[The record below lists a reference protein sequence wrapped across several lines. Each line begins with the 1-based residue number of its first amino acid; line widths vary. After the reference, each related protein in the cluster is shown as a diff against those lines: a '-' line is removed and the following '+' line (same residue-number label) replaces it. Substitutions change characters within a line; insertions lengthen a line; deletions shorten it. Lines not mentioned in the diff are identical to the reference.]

1 MLGETLQKSQDLEEG
16 RGFEP
21 LKAFTLTVFKT
32 VAIDHSAIPP
42 AGGGVYLLGFVF
54 ALG

>member
-1 MLGETLQKSQDLEEG
+1 MKSLGGKAGKEG

-21 LKAFTLTVFKT
+21 LRTHALTVFKT

-42 AGGGVYLLGFVF
+42 GATILPGQGKILP
-54 ALG
+54 